1 MPAASPPPCPV
12 IARVYPWMGGA
23 PYSAYLDHE
32 HQIRID
38 LFLPLDPAN
47 PGRIVIWDGGHNEV
61 PVSYYWRTKHPRTP
75 EQKAAAQKAIKR
87 YRAFLAGIP
96 AEHRQTVIVRQRL
109 PHNWRRIAWGN

>member
-1 MPAASPPPCPV
+1 MPAANPPPCPV
-12 IARVYPWMGGA
+12 IARVCPWADGR

-47 PGRIVIWDGGHNEV
+47 PGRIVIWDGCHSEAHV
-61 PVSYYWRTKHPRTP
+61 DYYRRTKPPRTP

-87 YRAFLAGIP
+87 YRAFMAGIP
-96 AEHRQTVIVRQRL
+96 AEYRQTVIERQRL
-109 PHNWRRIAWGN
+109 PRYMRQSDD